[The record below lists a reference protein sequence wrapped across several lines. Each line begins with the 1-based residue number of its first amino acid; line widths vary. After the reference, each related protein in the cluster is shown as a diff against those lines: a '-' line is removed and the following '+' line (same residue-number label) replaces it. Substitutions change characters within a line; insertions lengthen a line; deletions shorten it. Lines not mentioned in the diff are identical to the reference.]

1 MFSFLPLI
9 DNSDEAFSLNL
20 IQMNLIQMIDIRWSF
35 LLLSKLAIISSKT
48 IFCVSCLYCI
58 LQYFFFIH
66 ITRVSNKSS
75 GAQPEISQGRGGLG
89 ILGHFYKH
97 FVKNT
102 RKKGRAGKNLGVWM
116 DTIRAYFTKSGHF
129 IPIFKIEQDRPRPPP
144 LPPCC
149 ASEALELFK
158 CLNPVLSCLLI
169 KNWCFA
175 SGDVSIESID
185 CILLSSFEI
194 KAILLISSIKTL
206 CLSLLKAEGG
216 L

>member
-1 MFSFLPLI
+1 MFSFLPQI

-35 LLLSKLAIISSKT
+35 LLLSILAIISSKT

-75 GAQPEISQGRGGLG
+75 GAQPEISQGSGGLG

-116 DTIRAYFTKSGHF
+116 DTIRAYLT
-129 IPIFKIEQDRPRPPP
+129 IR
-144 LPPCC
+144 
-149 ASEALELFK
+149 ALFPDFQ
-158 CLNPVLSCLLI
+158 NR
-169 KNWCFA
+169 A
-175 SGDVSIESID
+175 G
-185 CILLSSFEI
+185 
-194 KAILLISSIKTL
+194 
-206 CLSLLKAEGG
+206 
-216 L
+216 